1 MIRPLLSLLTVAL
14 LVDVVP
20 RCAFADDAPAN
31 AAPAEAAVLPREQAL
46 GAHPTGFLLVVEKSQ
61 RRLYLARDGA
71 WVTTVT
77 VLKSTL
83 DRKFFGFLEG
93 TADDQVTFTF
103 PVPAAVSDRLGTRTW
118 KWDRKTPEGE
128 YRICNH
134 SDRGHTNHTVALCV
148 DYPRY
153 GDLEN
158 ALKKGRIT
166 KDQYKQQKRRLDAG
180 LCPSPDTYLG
190 GWIRIHGPSDADVI
204 AWRTKGVRQCP
215 SDPPD
220 PAACTQLTY
229 EEYLR
234 KDSPTIGVVVPGRY
248 SKGCIVLEL
257 TSLFYLYQTVPDN
270 TPIVILP

>member
-1 MIRPLLSLLTVAL
+1 MRPSFLFLAL
-14 LVDVVP
+14 ILIGISGP
-20 RCAFADDAPAN
+20 GTS
-31 AAPAEAAVLPREQAL
+31 VLAQPVESQDSAL
-46 GAHPTGFLLVVEKSQ
+46 HKALQDHATGYLLVVVKSQ
-61 RRLYLARDGA
+61 RRLYLANEGA
-71 WVTTVT
+71 WVTSVT
-77 VLKSTL
+77 VKKSTL
-83 DRKFFGFLEG
+83 DRKFFAFLEG
-93 TADDQVTFTF
+93 TPDDEVTFQF

-153 GDLEN
+153 GDLDH
-158 ALKKGRIT
+158 ALAKGRIT
-166 KDQYKQQKRRLDAG
+166 KDQYKMQKRRLDAG

-190 GWIRIHGPSDADVI
+190 GWIRIHGPNDADVI
-204 AWRTKGVRQCP
+204 QWRTAGVRSCP

-220 PAACTQLTY
+220 KASCTQMTY

-234 KDSPTIGVVVPGRY
+234 KDNPTIGVVVPGRY

-257 TSLFYLYQTVPDN
+257 TSLFYLYNTIPDG